1 MSAVPAVSSQPIGWF
16 VHHQGRGHAERAAA
30 AANALI
36 DLRPVTLFC
45 ARGDIFPALDERIE
59 LVLIPSLFE
68 PPADPVPPALAA
80 HRTPETLH
88 CAPLGWP
95 TITEAV
101 AILTAWFAEA
111 RPALFV
117 ADVSAELGQLARI
130 ASVPHAA
137 VMQHGDRDDPGHM
150 AAYQSASL
158 LIAPYAEALEQPD
171 RPDWMRA
178 KTLYAPGIGADAA
191 MPTRADARA
200 RLGLSD
206 ELDIVAVVGGG
217 GGTGLPSAPLALG
230 ARAEPETEWITLGRI
245 EEDWHATPP
254 GNLKHLGWV
263 DNPADWI
270 AAADRI
276 VSSCGNTTVQM
287 IARSPKPW
295 VVVPEWR
302 YFHEQLR
309 KAEALERAGAAVME
323 PHWPARMQDWRA
335 AWTAARSLDPATLGA
350 LVADDPARALADAID
365 AAAAKLWAMPTDQAE
380 PSEIVA

>member
-1 MSAVPAVSSQPIGWF
+1 MSAAPASSRQPIGWF

-95 TITEAV
+95 TISEAV
-101 AILTAWFAEA
+101 AMLTAWFAQSC
-111 RPALFV
+111 PALFV
-117 ADVSAELGQLARI
+117 TDVSAELGQLARI

-150 AAYQSASL
+150 AAYESASL
-158 LIAPYAEALEQPD
+158 LIAPYAEALEQLD
-171 RPDWMRA
+171 RPGWMRA

-217 GGTGLPSAPLALG
+217 GGTGLPSAPLSLG
-230 ARAEPETEWITLGRI
+230 ARAEPKAEWITLGRI

-254 GNLKHLGWV
+254 GNLRHLGWV

-287 IARSPKPW
+287 IARATKPW

-309 KAEALERAGAAVME
+309 KAEALERAGAAAMA
-323 PHWPARMQDWRA
+323 PHWPARVQDWQA
-335 AWTAARSLDPATLGA
+335 LWTAARALDPAALGA
-350 LVADDPARALADAID
+350 LAADDPARALADAID
-365 AAAAKLWAMPTDQAE
+365 AAAAKLWAMRTDQAE